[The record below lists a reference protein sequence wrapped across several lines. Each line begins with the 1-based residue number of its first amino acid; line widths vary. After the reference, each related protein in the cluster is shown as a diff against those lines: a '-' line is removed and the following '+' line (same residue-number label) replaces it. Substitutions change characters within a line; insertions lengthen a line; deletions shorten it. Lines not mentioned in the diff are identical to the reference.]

1 VPGPGTTGS
10 AEPGAATLAATR
22 APRPGAASSG
32 TARPRSGPFF
42 DIEML
47 PAAHGDALW
56 IEYGDGSETHRWLV
70 DCGTQ
75 PTSRH
80 LLQRIDEVPAAER
93 VLELFVMTHIDAD
106 HIGGALPFF
115 SAVKRG
121 LSFRDV
127 WFNGWRHLSG
137 QLGARQGEMFSSA
150 IEALGLPWNAWRG
163 GGTIVVDGG
172 ELPTAMLP
180 GGMQLTVL
188 SPTPAQLSKLA
199 PVWTRELKR
208 YGLEPGGRMDYSRFL
223 RGAPSASTDVDAL
236 ADEPYSED
244 AGAPNG
250 SSIALLA
257 EYGGAAAILGADA
270 YASVLAASI
279 RRLLQRRGIDRL
291 KLDAF
296 KLPHHG
302 SKNNLSSDLLQL
314 LDCSGYLLSSSGEYF
329 RHPDRQAVARVIKY
343 GGARPTLHFNY
354 RSEFNRVWESAD
366 LQQRYGY
373 SARYPAPDAAGLRL
387 SLLGGTE

>member
-1 VPGPGTTGS
+1 
-10 AEPGAATLAATR
+10 
-22 APRPGAASSG
+22 
-32 TARPRSGPFF
+32 
-42 DIEML
+42 ML

-56 IEYGDGSETHRWLV
+56 IEYGDGGTTHRWLV

-75 PTSRH
+75 PTAKH
-80 LLQRIDEVPAAER
+80 LLQRIEAVPAAER
-93 VLELFVMTHIDAD
+93 MLELFVMTHIDAD

-115 SAVKRG
+115 KALKRG
-121 LSFRDV
+121 LGFGDV

-150 IEALGLPWNAWRG
+150 IEELELPWNAWRD
-163 GGTIVVDGG
+163 GGTIVVVG
-172 ELPTAMLP
+172 ELPTTTLP
-180 GGMQLTVL
+180 GGMKLTLL

-208 YGLEPGGRMDYSRFL
+208 YGLEPGGHMDYSRFL
-223 RGAPSASTDVDAL
+223 RGTPSTSTDVETL
-236 ADEPYSED
+236 ADEPFSED

-279 RRLLQRRGIDRL
+279 RRLLQQRGIDRL

-302 SKNNLSSDLLQL
+302 SKNNLSGDLLQL
-314 LDCSGYLLSSSGEYF
+314 LDCRRYLLSSNGEYF
-329 RHPDRQAVARVIKY
+329 QHPDRQAVARVIKY
-343 GGARPTLHFNY
+343 GGARPELHFNY
-354 RSEFNRVWESAD
+354 RSEFNRVWEAAD
-366 LQQRYGY
+366 LQQKYGY
-373 SARYPAPDAAGLRL
+373 SARYPAPEAAGLRVA
-387 SLLGGTE
+387 LLGGAA